1 MLEKISYFLEEYG
14 FEIAWFTMGF
24 MFSCLLTDI
33 TADNTQGAL
42 FDIVVIMFM
51 AWSVKENYDE

>member
-1 MLEKISYFLEEYG
+1 MLEKIVNFLNEYG

-33 TADNTQGAL
+33 TIDNTSGVI
-42 FDIVVIMFM
+42 FDVVVIMFM
-51 AWSVKENYDE
+51 AWSVRENYDE

>member
-1 MLEKISYFLEEYG
+1 MLEKIVDFLNEYG

-24 MFSCLLTDI
+24 MVNEFFMDASI
-33 TADNTQGAL
+33 GNWSGAL
-42 FDIVVIMFM
+42 FDVVLVLFL